1 MRALIQALLGA
12 FGLVTSGRHAQVLAR
27 MKEIEAKYRGALAWR
42 TRAEQADRVVD
53 EARQQVKTL
62 TGELRTAG
70 KAKLTAERALD
81 KANRRLAELDDLR
94 QKVIDTNRELA
105 VAREH
110 LMSIEVKLDV
120 LEGAANILDSRS
132 RVVVSK
138 VTSEHGS
145 RA

>member
-27 MKEIEAKYRGALAWR
+27 MKEIEAKYRGALEWR

>member
-1 MRALIQALLGA
+1 MRSLIQALLGA
-12 FGLVTSGRHAQVLAR
+12 FGLVTSGRHNQVLAR